1 MKRRVLAMVLSMAM
15 VFTMLPATT
24 LQAEE
29 NVTAESVERA
39 DAEWGENLARSATAS
54 AAHNNTQP
62 AAINDGALANGNPAT
77 SWNCWNAPESSYP
90 MPVTLTWSAP
100 QKVASMRV
108 MWWSDGGGVTW
119 PSNAKVQYL
128 DGSEWKDIANAGT
141 EHGGFNGDSGIWNVV
156 NFKNPVTTT
165 ALRMLVGRNV
175 QGTTGVG
182 ISEWEVYGNII
193 KEKLTQAQI
202 TGASKVVVG
211 EKEKY
216 VAGTVPSLLASS
228 ASYEW
233 SVVPADVAVIE
244 GNASGSVV
252 SVKGLKEGQATLKL
266 KATHEGV
273 SQETEM
279 AIRVRLEKIQSI
291 HTYRT
296 ATAAGVAPILP
307 DSVVANGLEFD
318 EPTPS
323 LKSTTKPDFDF
334 AEEFNSRLIPVTWET
349 VDAAKYAK
357 GQEGKAFTVKGTATY
372 DNKDYVATALVT
384 VKEAAAAAESNS
396 SVTFENVQLNDV
408 FWAPKQ
414 EINAKNSLKKA
425 ITEIEKASG
434 GEPNYDNAIKKLN
447 GETDYDAF
455 NGYVFQDSDIYKSI
469 EAISYTLSATQN
481 DNDPEMAET
490 RKFLEDKLDSW
501 IQKIEKVQ
509 YADGYIDT
517 FFTLRSQSS
526 SGGGSPGTHRWLN
539 LSNHEM
545 YNAGHFLEGVVAYTR
560 YREGI
565 GKPDYRL
572 YVAGKRFA
580 DHIVETFGPAGKR
593 HEVPG
598 HEEIELALVKFGK
611 LAEEY
616 EGKGAGQ
623 DYYDTVKILIDRRG
637 EDRTLR
643 ESGYK
648 AGTYSQD
655 ATPFKEETT
664 AVGHAVRA
672 NYFYTGITDI
682 ATLLPDGNAD
692 RDAYL
697 NSLDTICD
705 SVTEKKTYI
714 TGAIGTTTPGSD
726 SEGYGKE
733 YDLPP
738 GQSYAEICAAIAAAN
753 WNQRMNLLHEDA
765 KYADMVERNLYNS
778 ILVGTNLDGNRF
790 YYSTLL
796 EVNNGQKRSEWFGCA
811 CCPPNLMRTIAAAS
825 GYMYT
830 VHNNDLFVNMY
841 IGSNGKVNV
850 GGTQVTLKQETK
862 YPWEGTVKITVS
874 PAAEKA
880 FTMKIRIPGWVN
892 EQKNKTVTI
901 KVNNTPVSAVA
912 EKGYVAINRTWK
924 AGDVVDI
931 DMPMEVRKTE
941 SHPLV
946 EATQG
951 EVALQRGPVVY
962 CMEKAGNA
970 QLNANISNFD
980 PLNFVIPRDAELT
993 ATYNKDLLNG
1003 VVEIT
1008 GDVKYQNGSSLV
1020 DAKLQ
1025 AIPYYAWN
1033 NRGDD
1038 AEFTAGEASPKNSSS
1053 KMLIWTT
1060 ASAATTGGDITS
1072 PDDGKPEVPV
1082 VPIPQLRKYATP
1094 SVNHVGW
1101 GMGAENFADDD
1112 MASFWNGHN
1121 DANLATTD
1129 QWMMYDFGQQKVKIN
1144 GSTIDFYDNTT
1155 TGDAGVMRPDGL
1167 TIQYEDANGEW
1178 KEVAK
1183 SGEYE
1188 FVEIEPQR
1196 KTFRVEAAFT
1206 EVETSKI
1213 KVTLHNGTLNGERKA
1228 VAVSDWKLSGDL
1240 AATEESK
1247 AELTNKVSEIE
1258 TAVSGLKEE
1267 DYVADSWAALQKALS
1282 DAKAAAENENT
1293 GMIAGAEAQKA
1304 LVEAFAKLD
1313 KKADA
1318 SVTKS
1323 LETLITKYE
1332 SEQAT
1337 YAAASWTEFAKVLA
1351 EAKKVLD
1358 EGAGTAAINEAK
1370 KNLTEAAQSLD
1381 KKAEA
1386 SAVNDLK
1393 AAVAGYTEAQYTAA
1407 SWAKFRDAYTKADT
1421 VAKSTDPGQK
1431 EVEEAASALRAA
1443 ESKLDKKAT
1452 AASVSALKSQ
1462 VASFEEGDYTAE
1474 SWKRFA
1480 YTLKEVEAIANGTDP
1495 GQKVID
1501 AAKISLETAKDKLEM
1516 KASAAS
1522 VTKLNEEIEKVKAS
1536 CNQAD
1541 FTKESW
1547 ADFLLL
1553 LDNIKKSAE
1562 GSAAS
1567 QTAIDALIAGID
1579 DTKAALEKKA
1589 SAAVVQEFKSTL
1601 DTYKQKYKE
1610 EDYTEASWAE
1620 LGKVLKRA
1628 EEVANDPG
1636 ENTIKKIPAMLEEA
1650 AKKVVTMASYNKV
1663 ADAVA
1668 EANSLKQEH
1677 YTADSWAAFNEAVAA
1692 AKKAM
1697 NDKNITQAQMDA
1709 LPAALA
1715 EAKGKLV
1722 EVPAS
1727 EQAIKDLGAS
1737 VTEAQGKYNQT
1748 KYTVDSWKKYADA
1761 LEAAKKVTEN
1771 KDATQKQ
1778 VDDAM
1783 EALEA
1788 AIKGLK
1794 EQTPSQ
1800 SSVDKR
1806 SLNASITKAKAKKQ
1820 IDYTS
1825 ASWKKLKAALTAAQ
1839 NVAKNAKATQSQ
1851 VNTAKKNLDNAVN
1864 GLVKLKASSTKKLTL
1879 GVGETYS
1886 VKTKNCTYLS
1896 SNTKI
1901 ATVSSKGL
1909 VKAKKTGSAV
1919 VKAIPKTGNK
1929 AKVFKITVKKAPKK
1943 ITKVTF
1949 NKKAVKKNKATLKK
1963 GKKGTFKVTLPKG
1976 TASQIKYTSSKKK
1989 VATIS
1994 SKGVVKAKKKGKT
2007 VITIKTFNKKTKKIT
2022 LTVK

>member
-29 NVTAESVERA
+29 NIAAESVEKA

-54 AAHNNTQP
+54 AAHNNTEP
-62 AAINDGALANGNPAT
+62 TAINDGVLAQYAGT

-90 MPVTLTWSAP
+90 MPVTLTWSTP
-100 QKVASMRV
+100 QTLASMRV

-141 EHGGFNGDSGIWNVV
+141 EHGGYNGEGGIWNVV
-156 NFKNPVTTT
+156 NFKNSVTTT
-165 ALRMLVGRNV
+165 ALRMLIGRNV

-216 VAGTVPSLLASS
+216 IAGTVPSLLASS
-228 ASYEW
+228 ASFEW
-233 SVVPADVAVIE
+233 SVLPEDVAVIE
-244 GNASGSVV
+244 GDASADTI
-252 SVKGLKEGQATLKL
+252 SVKGLKEGKATLKL
-266 KATHEGV
+266 KATHDGI
-273 SQETEM
+273 SQEAEM
-279 AIRVRLEKIQSI
+279 PIRVRLEKIQSI
-291 HTYRT
+291 DIYRT

-318 EPTPS
+318 DPTPS
-323 LKSTTKPDFDF
+323 LKSETKPEFDF
-334 AEEFNSRLIPVTWET
+334 AEEFNSRLIPVTWEK

-384 VKEAAAAAESNS
+384 VKQPAAAAESNS

-447 GETDYDAF
+447 GESDYDAF

-481 DNDPEMAET
+481 DTDPEMAET

-623 DYYDTVKILIDRRG
+623 DYYDTVKVLVDRRG
-637 EDRTLR
+637 EDENLR

-672 NYFYTGITDI
+672 NYFYTGVTDI
-682 ATLLPDGNAD
+682 ATLLPEGNAD

-705 SVTEKKTYI
+705 SVTEAKTYI

-726 SEGYGKE
+726 SEGYGPA

-796 EVNNGQKRSEWFGCA
+796 EVNGGQRRSEWFGCA

-841 IGSNGKVNV
+841 IGSDGKVNV

-862 YPWEGTVKITVS
+862 YPWEGTVKMTVT

-892 EQKNKTVTI
+892 EQQNKTVTI
-901 KVNNTPVSAVA
+901 KVNNAPVSAVA
-912 EKGYVAINRTWK
+912 EKGYIAINRTWK
-924 AGDVVDI
+924 AGDIVDI
-931 DMPMEVRKTE
+931 NMPMEIRKTE

-951 EVALQRGPVVY
+951 EVALQRGPIVY

-970 QLNANISNFD
+970 QLNEDISNFD
-980 PLNFVIPRDAELT
+980 PLNFVIPRDAELS
-993 ATYNKDLLNG
+993 AAYNKDLLNG

-1008 GDVKYQNGSSLV
+1008 GNVKYQNGSSLV

-1038 AEFTAGEASPKNSSS
+1038 AAFTAGEASPKNSSS

-1060 ASAATTGGDITS
+1060 ATSGDQVTS
-1072 PDDGKPEVPV
+1072 DDGKPEVPV
-1082 VPIPQLRKYATP
+1082 VPIPQLRSYATP
-1094 SVNHVGW
+1094 SVNHIGW

-1121 DANLATTD
+1121 DPNLQTAN
-1129 QWMMYDFGQQKVKIN
+1129 QWMMYNFNQQKVKIN
-1144 GSTIDFYDNTT
+1144 GSAIQFYDD
-1155 TGDAGVMRPDGL
+1155 GGGVMKPDGF
-1167 TIQYEDANGEW
+1167 TIEYEDANGGW
-1178 KEVAK
+1178 QEVTK
-1183 SGEYE
+1183 SGEWNI
-1188 FVEIEPQR
+1188 VEVDGSQG
-1196 KTFRVEAAFT
+1196 KYYKVEAAFT

-1213 KVTLHNGTLNGERKA
+1213 KVTLHNTTVNGQKVA
-1228 VAVSDWKLSGDL
+1228 VAVTDWKLSGDL
-1240 AATEESK
+1240 PATEESK
-1247 AELTNKVSEIE
+1247 AELTSKISEVE
-1258 TAVSGLKEE
+1258 AALSGLKEE
-1267 DYVADSWAALQKALS
+1267 DYVAESWAALQKALS
-1282 DAKAAAENENT
+1282 DAKAVAGNANA
-1293 GMIAGAEAQKA
+1293 GVIASAEAKKA
-1304 LVEAFAKLD
+1304 LVEAYAKLD
-1313 KKADA
+1313 KKADE
-1318 SVTKS
+1318 STKKA
-1323 LETLITKYE
+1323 LETLIAKYE

-1337 YAAASWTEFAKVLA
+1337 YSAASWTEFAKVLE
-1351 EAKKVLD
+1351 EAKTVLNGGS
-1358 EGAGTAAINEAK
+1358 GATAINTAKRDINEAAK
-1370 KNLTEAAQSLD
+1370 SLD

-1393 AAVAGYTEAQYTAA
+1393 AAVANYTEAQYTAV
-1407 SWAKFRDAYTKADT
+1407 SWAKFNDAYTKADG
-1421 VAKSTDPGQK
+1421 VAKSEDPGQK
-1431 EVEEAASALRAA
+1431 EVEEAASGLEAA
-1443 ESKLDKKAT
+1443 SSKLDKKAT
-1452 AASVSALKSQ
+1452 EAFVSALKGQ
-1462 VASFEEGDYTAE
+1462 VASFKEEEYTAD

-1480 YTLKEVEAIANGTDP
+1480 YTLEEVRAIANGSDP

-1501 AAKISLETAKDKLEM
+1501 AAKISLETAENKLEK

-1522 VTKLNEEIEKVKAS
+1522 VSQLNEEIDKVKNS
-1536 CNQAD
+1536 CSQD
-1541 FTKESW
+1541 DYTKESW
-1547 ADFLLL
+1547 ADFVLL
-1553 LDNIKKSAE
+1553 LDNMKNSAE
-1562 GSAAS
+1562 GAAAS
-1567 QTAIDALIAGID
+1567 QTAVDALIAGID
-1579 DTKAALEKKA
+1579 DTKAALDKKA
-1589 SAAVVQEFKSTL
+1589 SAAEAQEFQNTL
-1601 DTYKQKYKE
+1601 DTYKQQYKK

-1620 LGKVLKRA
+1620 LEKVLKRA

-1636 ENTIKKIPAMLEEA
+1636 ENSIKKIPGMLEDA
-1650 AKKVVTMASYNKV
+1650 SKKVVTMASYNK
-1663 ADAVA
+1663 AAAAVA
-1668 EANSLKQEH
+1668 EANNMKQEY
-1677 YTADSWAAFNEAVAA
+1677 YTADSWAEFMEAVAEVQRV
-1692 AKKAM
+1692 M
-1697 NDKNITQAQMDA
+1697 DNKNTTQAQMDT
-1709 LPAALA
+1709 LPAALEKA
-1715 EAKGKLV
+1715 MGSLV

-1727 EQAIKDLGAS
+1727 EQTVKDLGTL

-1748 KYTVDSWKKYADA
+1748 KYTADSWSKYSAA
-1761 LEAAKKVTEN
+1761 LEVAKNVAAN
-1771 KDATQKQ
+1771 QNATQKQ
-1778 VDDAM
+1778 VDEAM
-1783 EALEA
+1783 AALEA

-1794 EQTPSQ
+1794 EGAASPQQTT
-1800 SSVDKR
+1800 VDKKA
-1806 SLNASITKAKAKKQ
+1806 LNASITAAAAKKQ
-1820 IDYTS
+1820 IDYTP
-1825 ASWKKLKAALTAAQ
+1825 ATWTKLTSALTAAQ
-1839 NVAKNAKATQSQ
+1839 KVANDAKATQAQ
-1851 VNTAKKNLDNAVN
+1851 VNTAKDNLDAAVK
-1864 GLVKLKASSTKKLTL
+1864 GLVALTASSTKKVTL

-1896 SNTKI
+1896 SDANI
-1901 ATVSSKGL
+1901 ASVTNGV
-1909 VKAKKTGSAV
+1909 VKAKKVGTVV
-1919 VKAIPKTGNK
+1919 VKVIPSTGNK
-1929 AKVFKITVKKAPKK
+1929 AKVFNITIKKAPKK
-1943 ITKVTF
+1943 IAKVTF
-1949 NKKAVKKNKATLKK
+1949 NKKAVKKNKVTLKK

-1976 TASQIKYTSSKKK
+1976 TASNKITYTSSKKK
-1989 VATIS
+1989 VATV
-1994 SKGVVKAKKKGKT
+1994 SKSGVVKAKKKGT
-2007 VITIKTFNKKTKKIT
+2007 TTITIKTFNKKTKKIKV
-2022 LTVK
+2022 TVK